1 MTTTSFY
8 EKCKGIALIIFA
20 TAALMYSIR
29 PAQADAPQ
37 TMYATGKYQMALT
50 SLSDGNSG
58 ATFWYILVWD
68 SETGRSKFYYGSVK
82 NGTQAAYAKFQLPS
96 SPL

>member
-37 TMYATGKYQMALT
+37 TMYATGKYQMAIT
-50 SLSDGNSG
+50 SMMRSDNSSL
-58 ATFWYILVWD
+58 WYILVWD
-68 SETGRSKFYYGSVK
+68 SETGRSKFYYGSVDK
-82 NGTQAAYAKFQLPS
+82 GTNAAYSKFQLPS